1 MVFSL
6 SSRFFAGEGTETM
19 TSNLYRK
26 LGGML
31 TLAVVL
37 SAAEARAQQ
46 LEKPGA
52 PPADAAP
59 AAAAPSGPS
68 TFGDSGQLVVSSEQL
83 FGYTYSRTSTGNA
96 HASANTFSLL
106 ADPLGIGAAG
116 YLWPRLGFDVFVL
129 KGISLG
135 VAASFFRYTLG
146 NGSTTMFEVAP
157 RLGYAAMVGP
167 WLGVWPRVGFTYIHS
182 SAQQYSAI
190 AVEAPLVLTATPH
203 LAVLVAPSL
212 DLGITG
218 SGNTKLTD
226 AGLTFGLALTF

>member
-6 SSRFFAGEGTETM
+6 ASHFFAGERTETM

-68 TFGDSGQLVVSSEQL
+68 TFGDSGQLVVASEQL
-83 FGYTYSRTSTGNA
+83 FGYPYSRTSTGNA

-116 YLWPRLGFDVFVL
+116 YLWPRLGFDVFVG

-135 VAASFFRYTLG
+135 AAGSFFRYTLG
-146 NGSTTMFEVAP
+146 NGS
-157 RLGYAAMVGP
+157 
-167 WLGVWPRVGFTYIHS
+167 
-182 SAQQYSAI
+182 Q
-190 AVEAPLVLTATPH
+190 AT
-203 LAVLVAPSL
+203 
-212 DLGITG
+212 I
-218 SGNTKLTD
+218 
-226 AGLTFGLALTF
+226 